1 MNCEEYREAIAA
13 DPSFDG
19 GAGHLSECAA
29 CQGYR
34 KEMQALDETI
44 SRALR
49 LDVPELHIPDL
60 DDVQTDNVVALNS
73 RRVSPPAWLAIAA
86 TVLVAAMLG
95 VRFAGNQSGSFDL
108 AGEVLAHVQLGE
120 QYALQFS
127 DVPVSDETLESVVP
141 ASIARM
147 DHEGG
152 LISYATTCLIN
163 GREIPHLVIQ
173 GKSGPVTILL
183 MPEETI
189 AEAIELNGERLR
201 GVIIPVGKGSVAI
214 LGERDEPLKLIEQ
227 KILNSVTWST

>member
-19 GAGHLSECAA
+19 GAGHLSECVA

-44 SRALR
+44 GRALR

-60 DDVQTDNVVALNS
+60 DDVQTDNVVALHS

-95 VRFAGNQSGSFDL
+95 VRFAGNQGVTGNL
-108 AGEVLAHVQLGE
+108 AEEILAHVQGGE
-120 QYALQFS
+120 QYALQVS
-127 DVPVSDETLESVVP
+127 DVRVSDERLVSVVP
-141 ASIARM
+141 ANIARM
-147 DHEGG
+147 DHDDG
-152 LISYATTCLIN
+152 LISYATTCVIN
-163 GREIPHLVIQ
+163 GKDTPHLVIQ
-173 GKSGPVTILL
+173 GRSGPVTILL
-183 MPEETI
+183 MPEEHI
-189 AEAIELNGERLR
+189 SEAIELIGERLE